1 MPGDTTPKKTK
12 KSRRRRRRTPA
23 SRSTVPEPKG
33 SVSPPG
39 QETLEGGADDRGLDL
54 SAIDPTEGSLT
65 PQQRE
70 ACVHEISAL
79 LTEASNEWEELQ
91 QAIKELRE
99 ELTPEDFS
107 EAVACAGLQAVE
119 ALVALEPQPQ
129 ATPDPAADSGES
141 EPPETSTL
149 RRRIAAGF
157 QNSRRLATRIGLRES
172 LRQKREKNTEEN
184 TEKVQIARE
193 LGAQKMAAKKELA
206 RSASEKKLA
215 EKRAAQKKAAEKKAA
230 ERKAAERKAAAKK
243 SPAAPKKPAA
253 EKKAITRA
261 PAVAPPALQRNDSSI
276 DHKLEEVI
284 KLLKHNLNSDSR
296 ADSQGVDIPS
306 GLTQEIAREV
316 AGRLQDTVLSNLQSG
331 SPTGSGKAPGSPGSP
346 PEKEAA
352 KKIPLGDV
360 QAIIDQLTNPD

>member
-1 MPGDTTPKKTK
+1 
-12 KSRRRRRRTPA
+12 
-23 SRSTVPEPKG
+23 VPEPKG
-33 SVSPPG
+33 SASTTKA
-39 QETLEGGADDRGLDL
+39 ETLEGGADDPGLDL
-54 SAIDPTEGSLT
+54 SAKNPADGSLT
-65 PQQRE
+65 PGQRE
-70 ACVHEISAL
+70 ACVREITAL
-79 LTEASNEWEELQ
+79 LAEASNEWEELQ
-91 QAIKELRE
+91 QVMKELRE

-107 EAVACAGLQAVE
+107 EAVGCAGLQAVE
-119 ALVALEPQPQ
+119 ALVTPEPQTQAPQ
-129 ATPDPAADSGES
+129 DHDHDPGES

-172 LRQKREKNTEEN
+172 LRQKREKNTEKN

-193 LGAQKMAAKKELA
+193 LGAKKMAVRKELA

-215 EKRAAQKKAAEKKAA
+215 EKRAAEKRAAEKRAA
-230 ERKAAERKAAAKK
+230 EKRAAEKRAAERKAAAKK
-243 SPAAPKKPAA
+243 STAAPKKPAA
-253 EKKAITRA
+253 TKKAHTRT

-284 KLLKHNLNSDSR
+284 KLLKHNLSSDSR

-316 AGRLQDTVLSNLQSG
+316 AGRLQDTVLSNLQSS
-331 SPTGSGKAPGSPGSP
+331 SPTGSGKSPGLPESP

-352 KKIPLGDV
+352 KRIPLGDV